1 MAKSKFTKV
10 LIVDDHPLFSLG
22 LSALLENCKKFEIA
36 GIVNNIND
44 ALKIA
49 QKENPSLVFLEIRLG
64 KENGMDLIIQLKNI
78 NPQIIILVVSA
89 NDEQFYSERVL
100 RMGARGYVM
109 KTSDSSVI
117 LNAINTVLDG
127 KVYLSDSE
135 RERIFQAIAVDNTRG
150 IKDWTMTIKKLSNR
164 ELQVFSLIGKG
175 YGTIE
180 IASMFNISTKT
191 IDSHKEHLKLKL
203 HCITSQELR
212 QLAIEWTK
220 NS

>member
-1 MAKSKFTKV
+1 MAKNRFTKV
-10 LIVDDHPLFSLG
+10 LIVDDQPLFSLG
-22 LSALLENCKKFEIA
+22 LSALLENLKKFEIA
-36 GIVNNIND
+36 GIANNITD

-49 QKENPSLVFLEIRLG
+49 QEENPSIVFLEIRLG
-64 KENGMDLIIQLKNI
+64 KENGMDLIVKLKNI

-100 RMGARGYVM
+100 RMGARGYIM

-117 LNAINTVLDG
+117 LNAINTVLEG

-135 RERIFQAIAVDNTRG
+135 RERVFQAITVDSSRG
-150 IKDWTMTIKKLSNR
+150 IKDWPMTIKKLSNR
-164 ELQVFSLIGKG
+164 ELQVFTLIGKG

-203 HCITSQELR
+203 HCTTSQELR
-212 QLAIEWTK
+212 QLAIEWTR
-220 NS
+220 SG